1 MARYGPCSRPEV
13 QPKFICCRFRALR
26 ILAFRC
32 LFLLGGVDCAWT
44 ELPASRREGRRTDGP
59 LGVGDHVSDLTLSRI
74 HTSPFPGPGSAA
86 FAIPPSTLKG
96 PTGESYV
103 RFTES
108 RIWEVGGL
116 SEDIDRSEGVDSPL
130 Q

>member
-1 MARYGPCSRPEV
+1 MAPALG
-13 QPKFICCRFRALR
+13 PKFSLNSYAVDSGLCGFWLFA
-26 ILAFRC
+26 

-44 ELPASRREGRRTDGP
+44 ELPASRREGKRTDGP
-59 LGVGDHVSDLTLSRI
+59 LGVGDHVSDLTLGRI
-74 HTSPFPGPGSAA
+74 HTSPFPGLGSAA
-86 FAIPPSTLKG
+86 LAIPPSTLKG